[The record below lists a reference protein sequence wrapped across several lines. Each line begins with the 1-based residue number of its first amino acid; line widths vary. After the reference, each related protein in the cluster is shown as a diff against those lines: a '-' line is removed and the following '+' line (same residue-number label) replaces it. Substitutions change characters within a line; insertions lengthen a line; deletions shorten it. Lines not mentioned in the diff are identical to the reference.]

1 LRWESWLESLADAY
15 HVERERADKAE
26 EALRLI
32 ASCESHH
39 PDDVVAIARAA
50 LAARPS
56 QATPDRPANVT
67 EAWAANK
74 RNVRADA
81 GGD

>member
-26 EALRLI
+26 EALRLL
-32 ASCESHH
+32 ASAAASLARLPYPVSADERT
-39 PDDVVAIARAA
+39 DWLTYQQRLKDV

-56 QATPDRPANVT
+56 QGTPERSET
-67 EAWAANK
+67 
-74 RNVRADA
+74 
-81 GGD
+81 